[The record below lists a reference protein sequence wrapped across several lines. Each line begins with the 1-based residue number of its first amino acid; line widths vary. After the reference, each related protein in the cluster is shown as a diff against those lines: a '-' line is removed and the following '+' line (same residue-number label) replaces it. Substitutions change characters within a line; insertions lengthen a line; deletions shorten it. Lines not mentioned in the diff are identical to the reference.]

1 MTACGRHFDGQT
13 LNLEDGGENPGM
25 VEAGEGIRRR
35 AKRGAAREVTAFGRH
50 FDGQTLN
57 LKDGGE
63 NPGRVVTLEGFEPSI
78 FALKV

>member
-1 MTACGRHFDGQT
+1 MAFGRQIDGQT
-13 LNLEDGGENPGM
+13 LNLKDGGENPGM

-35 AKRGAAREVTAFGRH
+35 AKRSAAREVTAFGRH

-63 NPGRVVTLEGFEPSI
+63 NPGMAEAGEGI
-78 FALKV
+78 RR